1 MPRYSIFPRSHSALD
16 LSPPPR
22 RPLPASP
29 STPTLHLPIPQNL
42 ASSGIREISSL
53 SFFDLP
59 HPPPPL
65 SDDAQRRSFK
75 LFYPPISPRLSSHPH
90 RRCILATPDLITA
103 GVNGQAPLAY
113 LCRVPYGFAGL
124 GTVGKLPPHACR
136 TCCCGSGLQ
145 RCNDTTVVQLLFS
158 PSFDVF
164 PAVTQQTRL
173 SVMSPLCLAVAD
185 VSLCSLHAS
194 NV

>member
-1 MPRYSIFPRSHSALD
+1 M
-16 LSPPPR
+16 
-22 RPLPASP
+22 PASP
-29 STPTLHLPIPQNL
+29 SPPQPSTSPFPKTWLLLASAKSHLSPSLTSPTLPLLCLMMRRGDPLNCSTLPSP
-42 ASSGIREISSL
+42 
-53 SFFDLP
+53 
-59 HPPPPL
+59 
-65 SDDAQRRSFK
+65 
-75 LFYPPISPRLSSHPH
+75 PRLSSHPH

-173 SVMSPLCLAVAD
+173 SVMSPSCLAVAD
-185 VSLCSLHAS
+185 VRLCSLHAS